1 MAGKLF
7 VVGVGPG
14 SSEYLTDIAKY
25 KIIKSRYIAGYSH
38 TLSIIKHLFD
48 PTWQRISE
56 VTMDSQDDIYKNI
69 FDQMETNEYC
79 TVPFTGDVNFS
90 ESEVIDRLLEI
101 FGEDNV
107 EMIPGI
113 SSIQVA
119 ASRSKVPLDKAAIF
133 TFHITE
139 DIEGRKEELLNAVRN
154 KRSVILLPRPWPK
167 NRERQFM
174 ESDIA
179 LFLRNNMLQTDNL
192 DVWVFEF
199 LTKGNERIF
208 RGKVS
213 ELEECQF
220 DPLSVMVIDQVKR
233 RTYLEFD

>member
-7 VVGVGPG
+7 LIGVGPG
-14 SSEYLTDIAKY
+14 SSEYLTDIAKQR
-25 KIIKSRYIAGYSH
+25 IIESHYIAGYAY
-38 TLSIIKHLFD
+38 TLSIIRHLLD
-48 PTWQRISE
+48 STWQKISE
-56 VTMDSQDDIYKNI
+56 VTMDTQDDIYKNI
-69 FDQMETNEYC
+69 LNQMEGNEYC

-101 FGEDNV
+101 FGKDNV

-119 ASRSKVPLDKAAIF
+119 ASKAKVPLDKAAIF

-139 DIEGRKEELLNAVRN
+139 DINERKIELLNAVRN
-154 KRSVILLPRPWPK
+154 RRSVILLPRPWPK
-167 NRERQFM
+167 SREREFM

-179 LFLRNNMLQTDNL
+179 LFLKSNMIQTNNL

-199 LTKGNERIF
+199 LTKGNEKIF

-213 ELEECQF
+213 DLEERHF
-220 DPLSVMVIDQVKR
+220 DSLSVMVIDQVER
-233 RTYLEFD
+233 RTYLDFD

>member
-139 DIEGRKEELLNAVRN
+139 DIEERKEELLNAVRN

-213 ELEECQF
+213 ELEERQF

>member
-14 SSEYLTDIAKY
+14 SSEYLTDIVKY
-25 KIIKSRYIAGYSH
+25 KITKSRYIAGYFY
-38 TLSIIKHLFD
+38 TLSIIRHLLD

-69 FDQMETNEYC
+69 FDRMETNEYC

-101 FGEDNV
+101 FGKDNV

-119 ASRSKVPLDKAAIF
+119 ASRSKVPLDKAAII

-199 LTKGNERIF
+199 LTKGNERTF

-213 ELEECQF
+213 ELEERQF
-220 DPLSVMVIDQVKR
+220 DALSVMVIDQVKR
-233 RTYLEFD
+233 RTYLEF